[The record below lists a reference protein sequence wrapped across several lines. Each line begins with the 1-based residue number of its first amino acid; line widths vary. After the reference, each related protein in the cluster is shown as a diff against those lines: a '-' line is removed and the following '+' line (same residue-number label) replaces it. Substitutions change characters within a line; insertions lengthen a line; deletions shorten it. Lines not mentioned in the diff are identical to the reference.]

1 MNGELEWMKVKI
13 ESTQNPLT
21 LWFSARS
28 QQVFHWVAESVIQNP
43 ESAAITHQFVRFV
56 E

>member
-28 QQVFHWVAESVIQNP
+28 QQVFHLGCRECNTKP
-43 ESAAITHQFVRFV
+43 
-56 E
+56 